1 MRITGID
8 CHVLLVPDLK
18 EDATSSAQVSTCT
31 RAHAHA
37 RAFTF
42 LALEITA
49 ESARRVQSKQTR
61 HFCAS
66 KYSTLLP
73 PAHART
79 PCLEA
84 TSLRYLFHFFSLPSN
99 SNSPLLPKYIVRQS
113 ARQIARMMTPLRC
126 LWPPHTVALF
136 LQDNLVVFIRTDVE
150 GLFGVGESDANPW
163 MLKAAIEA
171 PSTHTMGMGLK
182 DMLIGKSASP

>member
-1 MRITGID
+1 MT
-8 CHVLLVPDLK
+8 
-18 EDATSSAQVSTCT
+18 
-31 RAHAHA
+31 
-37 RAFTF
+37 
-42 LALEITA
+42 
-49 ESARRVQSKQTR
+49 
-61 HFCAS
+61 
-66 KYSTLLP
+66 
-73 PAHART
+73 
-79 PCLEA
+79 
-84 TSLRYLFHFFSLPSN
+84 SN

-136 LQDNLVVFIRTDVE
+136 SQDNLVVFIRTDVE